1 MPFPSAS
8 TPAPTALSSGLA
20 SRLAAL
26 RPFLGVFILN
36 LLLAFPLF
44 YTTYKQYDEK
54 VTPWDTRF
62 YMGIV
67 ESGPLS
73 QDPPFRFRILTALA
87 VNAMRPLPG
96 YDIPIDFSDDPVA
109 KRDFFH
115 FVILNGFLTVLTSAL
130 LFVWLRRRI
139 TAGYAWAGSVM
150 YLFSFYTIICGFIP
164 MADPA
169 SQLGLLAGIFA
180 FEARKPLWF
189 ALACLIVTFAKD
201 AGLIALLAWVLAYSL
216 RDRRNLV
223 YLLWG
228 APAVAAWYAA
238 HKLFPGPLIYTY
250 YSSSF
255 LFGNLFAAFRPSSYG
270 LTGFL
275 QVVLAQLP
283 FIAAVAGWLWL
294 RVRGAAV
301 REFLEPGLL
310 LVPALWWLGMTID
323 IWTNTGRLIFMAFP
337 AMMLFQ
343 VRVLRAYAQRWGVV
357 SSPN

>member
-1 MPFPSAS
+1 MPFTSAS
-8 TPAPTALSSGLA
+8 APASASAVTPSSRFA
-20 SRLAAL
+20 SL

-67 ESGPLS
+67 EHGPAS
-73 QDPPFRFRILTALA
+73 QDPPFRFRILTSLA
-87 VNAMRPLPG
+87 VTAMRPLPG
-96 YDIPIDFSDDPVA
+96 YDIPIDFSDDPGV

-115 FVILNGFLTVLTSAL
+115 FVVLNGFLTVLTSAL
-130 LFVWLRRRI
+130 LFVWLRRRVS
-139 TAGYAWAGSVM
+139 AGYAWAGSVM

-169 SQLGLLAGIFA
+169 CHLGILAGVFA
-180 FEARKPLWF
+180 FEARKPWLF

-201 AGLIALLAWVLAYSL
+201 AGLITLLAWVLAYSL
-216 RDRRNLV
+216 SDRRNLV

-228 APAVAAWYAA
+228 VPALAAWYAA
-238 HKLFPGPLIYTY
+238 HKLFPGPLVYTY
-250 YSSSF
+250 YSPTF
-255 LFGNLFAAFRPSSYG
+255 LFGNLFAAFRPSAYG
-270 LTGFL
+270 ITGLF

-283 FIAAVAGWLWL
+283 FLVAGAGWLWL
-294 RVRGAAV
+294 RFRGAAV

-310 LVPALWWLGMTID
+310 LFPALWWLGMTLD
-323 IWTNTGRLIFMAFP
+323 IWTNTGRFIFLAFP
-337 AMMLFQ
+337 VLTLFQ
-343 VRVLRAYAQRWGVV
+343 VRVMREYARRLGADERE
-357 SSPN
+357 